1 MQVSYIP
8 YLNMK
13 DRHEVIFSDLHVKVW
28 NYGLMKTTYVADQ
41 RLLTKLDTIMNS
53 QLYRGFPNDQPIIDM
68 GIISVNDVDFR
79 DFSPK
84 ERDLAREARLRMFAG
99 ALVWNTQIMTDV
111 NRGHRMLLSENFD
124 IVWQNFSLDDD
135 HFGIRGGSII
145 QKNDMGF
152 TLGMYDFKRPQY
164 VMSPMSFNLDEETL
178 SLIAKLYRRN
188 KKLYRRILRALEI
201 VVQAYYNDDK
211 VPEPSRILSMASA
224 FETLFEIPDS
234 GQRAFL
240 KDKTRTMFV
249 LPGDP
254 KRRYKSS
261 RGSGRLVTEYESI
274 KVMWADRFYELR
286 NKIIHGDKMKSDDYN
301 FAKKQRHLDIALLFF
316 AVGLQKIIKE
326 ALGISDYTD
335 DVIWQKHVEPGES
348 VDSPFNWEGFVYQ
361 DNGLAYVIQTMLERQ
376 IQRQSS

>member
-8 YLNMK
+8 YLNMR
-13 DRHEVIFSDLHVKVW
+13 DVREINFPDLHVKIW
-28 NYGLMKTTYVADQ
+28 NYGLLNDAYVTDPS
-41 RLLTKLDTIMNS
+41 LLTKLDAIMHS
-53 QLYRGFPNDQPIIDM
+53 QLYRGFPNDEPITDM
-68 GIISVNDVDFR
+68 GIISVGDVDFHS
-79 DFSPK
+79 FSSK

-99 ALVWNTQIMTDV
+99 ALVWNAQIMVDV

-124 IVWQNFSLDDD
+124 MVWQNFSLDDD

-145 QKNDMGF
+145 QKNDMGY
-152 TLGMYDFKRPQY
+152 TLGTYDFKRPQY
-164 VMSPMSFNLDEETL
+164 VMSPMSFNLDKDTL
-178 SLIAKLYRRN
+178 ALIAKLYRRN
-188 KKLYRRILRALEI
+188 KRLYRRILRALEI

-211 VPEPSRILSMASA
+211 IPESSRILSMASA

-240 KDKTRTMFV
+240 KDKVRTMFV

-261 RGSGRLVTEYESI
+261 RGPGRLATEHESI

-326 ALGISDYTD
+326 ALGTSDYTD
-335 DVIWQKHVEPGES
+335 DVIWQKHVEPGEP
-348 VDSPFNWEGFVYQ
+348 VDSPFNREGFVYQ
-361 DNGLAYVIQTMLERQ
+361 DNGLAYAIQRMLEQQ